1 MEAEKDTDEVS
12 CNSCGLV
19 MSMDDSYTTDNA
31 DIVCSDCY
39 RICDRCEY
47 ASNTDDDWYDVDGY
61 TWCQS
66 CTDYHAVWCSGCS
79 EYSTESMSYPED
91 RSGAYCENCI
101 SDAFYCDG
109 CDEYWFDGCTNCDR
123 DEDDD
128 GRIVHDYS
136 YKPDTIF
143 HSTEA
148 GERLFFGIEME
159 TEAKRGNWDTRREA
173 AEYAQRLEPME
184 LAYLKNDGSLNC
196 GFEIVTHPMTHDFL
210 KNEAD
215 QLWSTLENLR
225 TNMNMMAWG
234 TGTCGLHIHISRTG
248 FSSGSHI
255 HRFLQLVYK
264 NEGQF
269 STLAGRD
276 SSRWAKFDDVAI
288 SVPNGRGED
297 GYTIWKRGLSFIGK
311 IEQGRS
317 SDRYSAV
324 NTTNRETLELRIF
337 KGTINHNTVKAHVD
351 LAHASVEYT
360 RGLNVRQ
367 VRDGALDFEQ
377 FYDYVLE
384 NNALYPDLLA
394 RLSKVLPDVGLARQE
409 VSI

>member
-1 MEAEKDTDEVS
+1 METESDIDEVACWS
-12 CNSCGLV
+12 CHSV
-19 MSMDDSYTTDNA
+19 MPSDDAHSTDSG
-31 DIVCSDCY
+31 DTVCEDCL
-39 RICDRCEY
+39 RICDRCES
-47 ASNTDDDWYDVDGY
+47 AGVSDDDWYEVDGY
-61 TWCQS
+61 LWCQS

-79 EYSTESMSYPED
+79 EHTTDGMFYPED
-91 RSGAYCENCI
+91 RSGAYCSSCI
-101 SDAFYCDG
+101 EHAYYCEG
-109 CDEYWFDGCTNCDR
+109 CDEYWFDGCTNCDTG
-123 DEDDD
+123 EDD
-128 GRIVHDYS
+128 GRTVHDYS
-136 YKPDTIF
+136 YKPDAIF
-143 HSTEA
+143 HSTEV
-148 GERLFFGIEME
+148 GDRLFFGIEME

-173 AEYAQRLEPME
+173 ASYAQRLEPME

-215 QLWSTLENLR
+215 ELWNTLEHLR
-225 TNMNMMAWG
+225 TSMDMMAWG

-248 FSSGSHI
+248 FSSGSHM

-276 SSRWAKFDDVAI
+276 SSRWAKYDDAVI
-288 SVPNGRGED
+288 SVPAGRDDD
-297 GYTIWKRGLSFIGK
+297 GYTIWKRGLSFISK

-337 KGTINHNTVKAHVD
+337 KGTINRNTVKAHVD

-360 RGLNVRQ
+360 RALTVRQ
-367 VRDGALDFEQ
+367 VRDGALDFEH
-377 FYDYVLE
+377 FYDYILE

-394 RLSKVLPDVGLARQE
+394 RLSKVLPNVGLARQE
-409 VSI
+409 ASN

>member
-1 MEAEKDTDEVS
+1 MEQEAEHDELLTCTS
-12 CNSCGLV
+12 CASE
-19 MSMDDSYTTDNA
+19 MSEDDSYTTDNA
-31 DIVCSDCY
+31 DVVCSDCF
-39 RICDRCEY
+39 RSCDRCES
-47 ASNTDDDWYDVDGY
+47 AGIMDDDWYEVDGY
-61 TWCQS
+61 MWCQS
-66 CTDYHAVWCSGCS
+66 CTDYHAYWCSGCS
-79 EYSTESMSYPED
+79 EYSTDSMFYPED
-91 RSGAYCENCI
+91 RSGCYCESCI
-101 SDAFYCDG
+101 SDAFYCEG
-109 CDEYWFDGCTNCDR
+109 CDEYWFDGCTNCDQ
-123 DEDDD
+123 EDDE
-128 GRIVHDYS
+128 RLIHDYS
-136 YKPDTIF
+136 YKPDAIF
-143 HSTEA
+143 HSTEVDDK
-148 GERLFFGIEME
+148 LFFGIEME

-173 AEYAQRLEPME
+173 SEYAQRLEPME

-215 QLWSTLENLR
+215 ELWNTLEHLR
-225 TNMNMMAWG
+225 TNMDMMAWG

-248 FSSGSHI
+248 FTGGSHM
-255 HRFLQLVYK
+255 HRFLQLIYK

-276 SSRWAKFDDVAI
+276 SSRWAKFDDVVI
-288 SVPNGRGED
+288 SVPTGRDED
-297 GYTIWKRGLSFIGK
+297 GYTVWKRGMSFIGK

-337 KGTINHNTVKAHVD
+337 KGTINHNTVKAHID

-360 RGLNVRQ
+360 RALDFRQ
-367 VRDGALDFEQ
+367 VRDGALDFER

-394 RLSKVLPDVGLARQE
+394 RLSKVLPNVGLARQE
-409 VSI
+409 ASI

>member
-1 MEAEKDTDEVS
+1 MEDNTEIDEIDCS
-12 CNSCGLV
+12 TCGDV
-19 MSMDDSYTTDNA
+19 IPKDDSLMTDDSNV
-31 DIVCSDCY
+31 VCSSCY
-39 RICDRCEY
+39 RTCDRCDY
-47 ASNTDDDWYDVDGY
+47 ASDSSQDWYDVEGY
-61 TWCQS
+61 RWCES
-66 CTDYHAVWCSGCS
+66 CTDYHAYWCNGCS
-79 EYSTESMSYPED
+79 EYSTDSMYYPED
-91 RSGAYCENCI
+91 RSGAYCSSCI
-101 SDAFYCDG
+101 SDAFYCEG

-123 DEDDD
+123 EDDE
-128 GRIVHDYS
+128 RVIHDYS
-136 YKPDTIF
+136 YKPDAIF

-148 GERLFFGIEME
+148 DDKLFFGIEME

-173 AEYAQRLEPME
+173 SEYAQRLEPME

-210 KNEAD
+210 KNEANE
-215 QLWSTLENLR
+215 LWDTLEILR
-225 TNMNMMAWG
+225 TQMNMMAWS

-248 FSSGSHI
+248 FTGGPHM
-255 HRFLQLVYK
+255 HRFLQLIYK

-276 SSRWAKFDDVAI
+276 SSRWAKFDDVVI
-288 SVPNGRGED
+288 SVPTGRDED
-297 GYTIWKRGLSFIGK
+297 GYTVWKRGMSFIGK

-337 KGTINHNTVKAHVD
+337 KGTINHNTVKAHID

-360 RGLNVRQ
+360 RALNFRQ
-367 VRDGALDFEQ
+367 VREGALDFER

-394 RLSKVLPDVGLARQE
+394 RLSKVLPNVGLARQE
-409 VSI
+409 ASN

>member
-1 MEAEKDTDEVS
+1 MEDNTEIEEIDCNTCGETISKDDSLMTDESDV
-12 CNSCGLV
+12 
-19 MSMDDSYTTDNA
+19 
-31 DIVCSDCY
+31 VCSNCY
-39 RICDRCEY
+39 RTCDRCDY
-47 ASNTDDDWYDVDGY
+47 ASDSSQEWYDVEGY
-61 TWCQS
+61 NWCQS
-66 CTDYHAVWCSGCS
+66 CTDYHAYWCNGCS
-79 EYSTESMSYPED
+79 EYSTSSMFYPED

-101 SDAFYCDG
+101 EHAFYCDG

-123 DEDDD
+123 EDDE
-128 GRIVHDYS
+128 RVIHDYS
-136 YKPDTIF
+136 YKPDPIF
-143 HSTEA
+143 HSTEVDDK
-148 GERLFFGIEME
+148 LFFGIEME
-159 TEAKRGNWDTRREA
+159 TEAKRGNWDTRRVA
-173 AEYAQRLEPME
+173 SEYAQRLEPME

-215 QLWSTLENLR
+215 ELWSTLENLR
-225 TNMNMMAWG
+225 TNQDMMAWG

-248 FSSGSHI
+248 FTGGSHM
-255 HRFLQLVYK
+255 HRFLQLIYK

-276 SSRWAKFDDVAI
+276 SSRWAKFDDVVI
-288 SVPNGRGED
+288 SVPTGQDED
-297 GYTIWKRGLSFIGK
+297 GYTVWKRAMSFVGK

-324 NTTNRETLELRIF
+324 NATNRDTLELRIF
-337 KGTINHNTVKAHVD
+337 KGTINHNTVKAHID

-360 RGLNVRQ
+360 RALNFRQ
-367 VRDGALDFEQ
+367 VREGALDFER

-394 RLSKVLPDVGLARQE
+394 RLSKVLPHVGLARQE
-409 VSI
+409 ASN